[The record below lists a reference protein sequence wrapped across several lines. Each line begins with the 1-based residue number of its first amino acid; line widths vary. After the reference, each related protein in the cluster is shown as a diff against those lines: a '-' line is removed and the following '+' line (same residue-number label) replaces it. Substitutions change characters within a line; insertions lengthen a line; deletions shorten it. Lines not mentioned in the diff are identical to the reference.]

1 MVIMENHLAQS
12 EDQLVDT
19 KFNRKANMI
28 TTVDV
33 ETSWQKT
40 ETGGYDPSPFH
51 PDNVLVS
58 VGLHSNYGDE
68 YYFTGHSERV
78 SKGGKARIQEVLSET
93 TLLVGHNIKFDLMW
107 LLESGLEYTG
117 RVYDTML
124 GEYILNRGIRK
135 SLTLEMSCRRRKIGS
150 KDDRIKEFMDRGVS
164 FENIPADIVEE
175 YGKIDVEI
183 TRKLFDSQM
192 ADFRLPK
199 NKGLLMTVKM
209 MNEFLVVLSDMERNG
224 ININLDELNQ
234 VEKEYRAEFAYLKQK
249 IDKIV
254 YKQMG
259 DTKINLSSPEQLSW
273 LIYSAK
279 PKDKK
284 EWAKIFNVGIDKN
297 TGKNKKRPQYSRI
310 QFRNLVKD
318 NTETIHKT
326 VASQCMTC
334 HGKGVI
340 KKIKKDGSP
349 FKNYTKCS
357 DCDGDGYIYSSIA
370 KVAGFRQRPRNVYDI
385 AESGFRTDKLTLN
398 KIAAEAEGEFK
409 EFIDAIVRHNA
420 VDTYL
425 NTFVEGLKNFTNEK
439 GFLHP
444 KFMQAITATGRLS
457 SRDPNFQNQPR
468 GKTFPIR
475 KVVTSRFQDGKMME
489 IDFAQ
494 LEFRTAVYLAQDK
507 QGMEDIK
514 NKIDVHQYTADIIGV
529 SRQDAKAHTF
539 KPLYGGVT
547 GTEDEKRYYSKF
559 LEKYKD
565 IKTWHEKLQS
575 EAIRFKQ
582 ISLPTGRQYAFPYAE
597 RTPWGGS
604 TYGTQIKNY
613 PVQGFATADIVPLAC
628 INIYKLMQEKK
639 VKSLLINT
647 VHDSIVADVYPGE
660 EDVMSE
666 IFNRGTADVIPA
678 LKQYYKIDFNVPLDT
693 ELKIGYDWLN
703 MKEVN

>member
-1 MVIMENHLAQS
+1 
-12 EDQLVDT
+12 
-19 KFNRKANMI
+19 MI

-33 ETSWQKT
+33 ETSWQKN
-40 ETGGYDPSPFH
+40 ENGGYDPSPFH
-51 PDNVLVS
+51 PDNILVS
-58 VGLHSNYGDE
+58 VGLHANVPDHGGRIIERNE
-68 YYFTGHSERV
+68 YYFTNHSERID
-78 SKGGKARIQEVLSET
+78 KGCFHDIQKYLDMTS
-93 TLLVGHNIKFDLMW
+93 LLVGHNIKFDLMW
-107 LLESGLEYTG
+107 LLEAGFKYTG

-124 GEYILNRGIRK
+124 GEYILNRGVRK
-135 SLTLEMSCRRRKIGS
+135 SLTLEMCCRRRRIGS
-150 KDDRIKEFMDRGVS
+150 KDSSIKEYMDRGIS
-164 FENIPADIVEE
+164 FENIPADVVEE
-175 YGKIDVEI
+175 YGKIDVQI
-183 TRKLFDSQM
+183 TRSLFDSQM
-192 ADFRLPK
+192 DDLRLEK
-199 NKGLLMTVKM
+199 NKNLLMTVKM
-209 MNEFLVVLSDMERNG
+209 MNEFLIVLATMERNG
-224 ININLDELNQ
+224 INIDTTELEK
-234 VEKEYRAEFAYLKQK
+234 VEKEFRAEFEYLKQK

-254 YKQMG
+254 YRQMG

-273 LIYSAK
+273 LIYSMK

-284 EWAKIFNVGIDKN
+284 QWAKIFNVGIDKS
-297 TGKNKKRPQYSRI
+297 TGKNKRRPNYSRQ
-310 QFRNLVKD
+310 QFRNLVSD
-318 NTETIHKT
+318 NSEIIRRT
-326 VASQCMTC
+326 VAEQCITC
-334 HGKGVI
+334 KGKGVI

-349 FKNYTKCS
+349 YKNYTKCS
-357 DCDGDGYIYSSIA
+357 DCDGDGYVYTPMA
-370 KVAGFRQRPRNVYDI
+370 KVAGFRQRPRSVYDI
-385 AESGFRTDKLTLN
+385 AEAGFRTDRLTLT
-398 KIAAEAEGEFK
+398 KIASEAEGEFK

-475 KVVTSRFQDGKMME
+475 KVVTSRFEGGKILE

-565 IKTWHEKLQS
+565 IKKWHEDLQS
-575 EAIRFKQ
+575 EAIKYKRVK
-582 ISLPTGRQYAFPYAE
+582 LPTGREYAFPYAE

-628 INIYKLMQEKK
+628 INIYKLMKEQK
-639 VKSLLINT
+639 VKSLLVNT

-660 EDVMSE
+660 EDVMSN
-666 IFNRGTADVIPA
+666 IFKQGTSNVIPS
-678 LKQYYKIDFNVPLDT
+678 LKEYYKINFNVPLDT
-693 ELKIGYDWLN
+693 ETKIGNNWLQ
-703 MKEVN
+703 MEDIK

>member
-1 MVIMENHLAQS
+1 
-12 EDQLVDT
+12 
-19 KFNRKANMI
+19 MI

-33 ETSWQKT
+33 ETSWQKN
-40 ETGGYDPSPFH
+40 ENGGYDPSPFH
-51 PDNVLVS
+51 QDNILVS
-58 VGLHSNYGDE
+58 VGLNSYFGDE
-68 YYFTGHSERV
+68 YYFTNHSERIDEGCFH
-78 SKGGKARIQEVLSET
+78 KIQETLDKT

-107 LLESGLEYTG
+107 LLEAGFKYSG

-124 GEYILNRGIRK
+124 GEYILNKGIRK

-150 KDDRIKEFMDRGVS
+150 KDSAIKEWMDRGVS
-164 FENIPADIVEE
+164 FENIPADVVEE
-175 YGKIDVEI
+175 YGKIDVQI
-183 TRKLFDSQM
+183 TRRLFDSQM
-192 ADFRLPK
+192 ADFKLEK
-199 NKGLLMTVKM
+199 NKHLLMTAKM

-224 ININLDELNQ
+224 ININIEDLNS
-234 VEKEYRAEFAYLKQK
+234 VEREFRAEFAYLKQK

-273 LIYSAK
+273 LIYSIK

-284 EWAKIFNVGIDKN
+284 EWCKIFNIGIDKN
-297 TGKNKKRPQYSRI
+297 TGKNKKRPQYSRL
-310 QFRNLVKD
+310 QFRNLVTD
-318 NTETIHKT
+318 NTIPIFKT
-326 VASQCMTC
+326 VAQQCLHC
-334 HGKGVI
+334 KGKGVI

-349 FKNYTKCS
+349 FKNYSKCPE
-357 DCDGDGYIYSSIA
+357 CDGEGYIYTEMA
-370 KVAGFRQRPRNVYDI
+370 KYAGFRQRPKSVYDVS
-385 AESGFRTDKLTLN
+385 ESGFRTDKITLS

-409 EFIDAIVRHNA
+409 EFIDAVVRHNA

-444 KFMQAITATGRLS
+444 KFMQAVTATGRLS

-475 KVVTSRFQDGKMME
+475 KVVTSRFDGGKILE

-547 GTEDEKRYYSKF
+547 GTEDEKRYYTKF

-565 IKTWHEKLQS
+565 IKTWHDKLQS
-575 EAIRFKQ
+575 EAIRYKR
-582 ISLPTGRQYAFPYAE
+582 IKLPTGREYSFPYAE

-628 INIYKLMQEKK
+628 INIYKLMKDK
-639 VKSLLINT
+639 GVKSLLVNT

-660 EDVMSE
+660 EDVMSD
-666 IFNRGTADVIPA
+666 IFNQGTADVIPA

-693 ELKIGYDWLN
+693 ELKIGNNWLD
-703 MKEVN
+703 MKEVNHND

>member
-1 MVIMENHLAQS
+1 
-12 EDQLVDT
+12 
-19 KFNRKANMI
+19 MI

-33 ETSWQKT
+33 ETSWQRN
-40 ETGGYDPSPFH
+40 ENGGYDPSPFH
-51 PDNVLVS
+51 PDNILVS
-58 VGLHSNYGDE
+58 VGLDSKYNDE
-68 YYFTGHSERV
+68 YYFTNHSERIDRGCAV
-78 SKGGKARIQEVLSET
+78 KIQDTLNKT

-107 LLESGLEYTG
+107 LLESGFKYNG

-124 GEYILNRGIRK
+124 GEYILNRGVRK
-135 SLTLEMSCRRRKIGS
+135 SLTLEMCCRRRKIGS
-150 KDDRIKEFMDRGVS
+150 KDSSVKEWMDRGVS
-164 FENIPADIVEE
+164 FENIPKDIVEE
-175 YGKIDVEI
+175 YGKIDVQI
-183 TRKLFDSQM
+183 TRRLFDSQM
-192 ADFRLPK
+192 ADLKLEK

-224 ININLDELNQ
+224 INVDLKELDR
-234 VEKEYRAEFAYLKQK
+234 VEKEFRAEFAYLKQK

-254 YKQMG
+254 YRQMG
-259 DTKINLSSPEQLSW
+259 DTKINLSSPEQLAW
-273 LIYSAK
+273 LIYSMK

-284 EWAKIFNVGIDKN
+284 QWAKIFNVGIDKN
-297 TGKNKKRPQYSRI
+297 TGKSKRRPNYSRQ
-310 QFRNLVKD
+310 QFRNLVAD
-318 NTETIHKT
+318 NTEVIHRT
-326 VASQCMTC
+326 VAEQCVTC
-334 HGKGVI
+334 KGKGVI
-340 KKIKKDGSP
+340 KRIKKDGSP
-349 FKNYTKCS
+349 FKNYTKCP
-357 DCDGDGYIYSSIA
+357 DCDGDGYIYTPMA
-370 KVAGFRQRPRNVYDI
+370 KIAGFRQRPRSVYDI
-385 AESGFRTDKLTLN
+385 AESGFRTDRITLS
-398 KIAAEAEGEFK
+398 KIASEAEGEFK

-468 GKTFPIR
+468 GRTFPIR
-475 KVVTSRFQDGKMME
+475 KVVTSRFDGGKIIE

-547 GTEDEKRYYSKF
+547 GTEDEKRYYTKF

-575 EAIRFKQ
+575 EAIRYKR
-582 ISLPTGRQYAFPYAE
+582 IKLPTGREYAFPYAE

-628 INIYKLMQEKK
+628 INIYKLMQEQK
-639 VKSLLINT
+639 VKSLLVNT

-660 EDVMSE
+660 EDVMSK
-666 IFNRGTADVIPA
+666 IFKQGTADVIPS
-678 LKQYYKIDFNVPLDT
+678 LKKYYKINFNVPLDT
-693 ELKIGYDWLN
+693 ETKIGTNWLQ
-703 MKEVN
+703 MEDIK

>member
-1 MVIMENHLAQS
+1 
-12 EDQLVDT
+12 
-19 KFNRKANMI
+19 MI

-33 ETSWQKT
+33 ETSYQKT
-40 ETGGYDPSPFH
+40 ENGGYDPSPFH
-51 PDNVLVS
+51 EDNILVS
-58 VGLHSNYGDE
+58 VGLNSYFGDE
-68 YYFTGHSERV
+68 YYFTNHSERIDEGCYH
-78 SKGGKARIQEVLSET
+78 KIQETLDKT

-107 LLESGLEYTG
+107 LLESGFKYSG

-150 KDDRIKEFMDRGVS
+150 KDSAIKEWMDRGVS
-164 FENIPADIVEE
+164 FENIPAEVVEE
-175 YGKIDVEI
+175 YGKIDVQI
-183 TRKLFDSQM
+183 TRRLFDSQM
-192 ADFRLPK
+192 ADFKLPK
-199 NKGLLMTVKM
+199 NKGLLMTAKM

-224 ININLDELNQ
+224 ININLEDLNN
-234 VEKEYRAEFAYLKQK
+234 VEKEFRAEFAYLKQK

-273 LIYSAK
+273 LIYSMK

-284 EWAKIFNVGIDKN
+284 NWAKIFNVGIDKN
-297 TGKNKKRPQYSRI
+297 TGKNKRRPNYSRQ
-310 QFRNLVKD
+310 QFRNLVAD
-318 NTETIHKT
+318 NTEVIHRT
-326 VASQCMTC
+326 VAEQCIGC

-349 FKNYTKCS
+349 FKNYSKCA
-357 DCDGDGYIYSSIA
+357 DCDGEGYIYTPMA
-370 KVAGFRQRPRNVYDI
+370 KVAGFRQRPRSVYDI
-385 AESGFRTDKLTLN
+385 AESGFRTDKITLN

-409 EFIDAIVRHNA
+409 EFIDAVVRHNA

-425 NTFVEGLKNFTNEK
+425 NTFVEGLKSFTNEK

-444 KFMQAITATGRLS
+444 KFMQAVTATGRLS

-475 KVVTSRFQDGKMME
+475 QVVKSRFTNGKILE
-489 IDFAQ
+489 IDFSQ
-494 LEFRTAVYLAQDK
+494 LEFRTAVFMAQDE

-514 NKIDVHQYTADIIGV
+514 NNIDVHQYTADIIGV

-547 GTEDEKRYYSKF
+547 GTEDEKKYYRKF
-559 LEKYKD
+559 LEKYKG
-565 IKTWHEKLQS
+565 IKAWHDKLQTH
-575 EAIRFKQ
+575 AIKFKCIQ
-582 ISLPTGRQYAFPYAE
+582 IPTGRQYAFPYAQ
-597 RTPWGGS
+597 RMPWGGS
-604 TYGTQIKNY
+604 SYGTQIKNY

-628 INIYKLMQEKK
+628 INIYNLMKEQK
-639 VKSLLINT
+639 VKSLLVNT

-660 EDVMSE
+660 ESVMGK
-666 IFNRGTADVIPA
+666 IFKQGTSSVIDS
-678 LKQYYKIDFNVPLDT
+678 LKKYYDIDFNVPLDT
-693 ELKIGYDWLN
+693 ETKIGYNWLD
-703 MKEVN
+703 MKEVITI

>member
-1 MVIMENHLAQS
+1 
-12 EDQLVDT
+12 
-19 KFNRKANMI
+19 MI

-33 ETSWQKT
+33 ETSWQKN
-40 ETGGYDPSPFH
+40 ENGGYDPSPFH
-51 PDNVLVS
+51 PDNILVS
-58 VGLHSNYGDE
+58 VGLDSKCGEE
-68 YYFTGHSERV
+68 YYFTNHSERIDRGCAV
-78 SKGGKARIQEVLSET
+78 KIQDTLNKT

-107 LLESGLEYTG
+107 LLESGFKYNG

-124 GEYILNRGIRK
+124 GEYILNRGVRK
-135 SLTLEMSCRRRKIGS
+135 SLTLEMCCRRRKIGS
-150 KDDRIKEFMDRGVS
+150 KDSSVKEYMDRGVS
-164 FENIPADIVEE
+164 FENIPKDIVEE
-175 YGKIDVEI
+175 YGRIDVKI
-183 TRKLFDSQM
+183 TRSLFDSQM
-192 ADFRLPK
+192 ADLRSEK

-224 ININLDELNQ
+224 INVDLNELDR
-234 VEKEYRAEFAYLKQK
+234 VEKEFRAEFAYLKQK

-254 YKQMG
+254 YRQMG
-259 DTKINLSSPEQLSW
+259 DTKINLSSPEQLAW
-273 LIYSAK
+273 LIYSMK

-284 EWAKIFNVGIDKN
+284 QWAKIFNVGIDKS
-297 TGKNKKRPQYSRI
+297 TGKSKRRPNYSRQ
-310 QFRNLVKD
+310 QFRNLVAD
-318 NTETIHKT
+318 NTEVIYRT
-326 VASQCMTC
+326 VAEQCIAC

-340 KKIKKDGSP
+340 KRIKKDGSP

-357 DCDGDGYIYSSIA
+357 DCDGEGYIYTPMA
-370 KVAGFRQRPRNVYDI
+370 KVAGFRQRPRSVYDI
-385 AESGFRTDKLTLN
+385 AESGFRTDRITLS
-398 KIAAEAEGEFK
+398 KIASEAEGEFK

-468 GKTFPIR
+468 GRTFPIR
-475 KVVTSRFQDGKMME
+475 KVVTSRFEGGKILE

-514 NKIDVHQYTADIIGV
+514 NNIDVHQYTADIIGV

-547 GTEDEKRYYSKF
+547 GTEDEKRYYTKF

-575 EAIRFKQ
+575 EAIRYKR
-582 ISLPTGRQYAFPYAE
+582 IKLPTGREYAFPFAE

-613 PVQGFATADIVPLAC
+613 PVQGFATADIVPMAC
-628 INIYKLMQEKK
+628 INIYKVMKEKG
-639 VKSLLINT
+639 VKSLLVNT

-666 IFNRGTADVIPA
+666 IFNKGTSDVIPS
-678 LKQYYKIDFNVPLDT
+678 LKTYYNINFNVPLDT
-693 ELKIGYDWLN
+693 ESKIGINWLQ
-703 MKEVN
+703 MEDIK

>member
-1 MVIMENHLAQS
+1 
-12 EDQLVDT
+12 
-19 KFNRKANMI
+19 MI

-33 ETSWQKT
+33 ETSWQKN
-40 ETGGYDPSPFH
+40 ENGGYDPSPFH
-51 PDNVLVS
+51 QDNILVS
-58 VGLHSNYGDE
+58 VGLNSYWGDE
-68 YYFTGHSERV
+68 YYFTNHSERIDEGCFH
-78 SKGGKARIQEVLSET
+78 KIQETLDKT

-107 LLESGLEYTG
+107 LLEAGFKYSG

-124 GEYILNRGIRK
+124 GEYILNKGIRK

-150 KDDRIKEFMDRGVS
+150 KDSAIKEWMDRGVS
-164 FENIPADIVEE
+164 FENIPADVVEE
-175 YGKIDVEI
+175 YGKIDVQI
-183 TRKLFDSQM
+183 TRRLFDSQM
-192 ADFRLPK
+192 ADFKLEK
-199 NKGLLMTVKM
+199 NKHLLMTAKM

-224 ININLDELNQ
+224 ININIEDLNS
-234 VEKEYRAEFAYLKQK
+234 VEREFRAEFAYLKQK

-273 LIYSAK
+273 LIYSIK

-284 EWAKIFNVGIDKN
+284 EWCKIFNIGIDKN
-297 TGKNKKRPQYSRI
+297 TGKNKKRPQYSRL
-310 QFRNLVKD
+310 QFRNLVTD
-318 NTETIHKT
+318 NTIPIFKT
-326 VASQCMTC
+326 VAQQCLHC
-334 HGKGVI
+334 KGKGVI

-349 FKNYTKCS
+349 FKNYTKCP

-370 KVAGFRQRPRNVYDI
+370 KIAGFRQRPRNVYDI

-475 KVVTSRFQDGKMME
+475 KVVTSRFKDGKIME

-547 GTEDEKRYYSKF
+547 GTEDEKRYYTKF

-565 IKTWHEKLQS
+565 IKTWHDRLQS
-575 EAIRFKQ
+575 EAIRYKR
-582 ISLPTGRQYAFPYAE
+582 IKLPTGREYSFPYAE

-628 INIYKLMQEKK
+628 INIYKLMKDK
-639 VKSLLINT
+639 GVKSLLVNT

-660 EDVMSE
+660 EDVMSD
-666 IFNRGTADVIPA
+666 IFNQGTADVIPA

-693 ELKIGYDWLN
+693 ELKIGNNWLD
-703 MKEVN
+703 MKEVNHND

>member
-1 MVIMENHLAQS
+1 
-12 EDQLVDT
+12 
-19 KFNRKANMI
+19 MI

-33 ETSWQKT
+33 ETSWQVT
-40 ETGGYDPSPFH
+40 STGGYDPSPFH
-51 PDNVLVS
+51 PDNILVS
-58 VGLHSNYGDE
+58 VGINDE
-68 YYFTGHSERV
+68 YYFTNHSERV
-78 SKGGKARIQEVLSET
+78 DEGCYHKIQSILDKT
-93 TLLVGHNIKFDLMW
+93 TLLIGHNIKFDLMW
-107 LLESGLEYTG
+107 LLESGFKYTG

-150 KDDRIKEFMDRGVS
+150 KDSAIKEFTDRG
-164 FENIPADIVEE
+164 IPFQDIPVDVVEE
-175 YGKIDVEI
+175 YGRIDVQI
-183 TRKLFDSQM
+183 TKRLFDSQM
-192 ADFRLPK
+192 QDFKLPK
-199 NKGLLMTVKM
+199 NKSLLMTAKM

-224 ININLDELNQ
+224 ININLEDLNN
-234 VEKEYRAEFAYLKQK
+234 VEKEFRAEFAYLKQK

-273 LIYSAK
+273 LIYSIK

-284 EWAKIFNVGIDKN
+284 DWCKIFNIGIDKN
-297 TGKNKKRPQYSRI
+297 TGKNKKRPQYSRL
-310 QFRNLVKD
+310 QFRNLVTD
-318 NTETIHKT
+318 NTTPIFRT
-326 VASQCMTC
+326 VASQCMGC
-334 HGKGVI
+334 KGKGVI
-340 KKIKKDGSP
+340 KRIKKDGSP
-349 FKNYTKCS
+349 FKNYSKCV
-357 DCDGDGYIYSSIA
+357 DCDGEGYIYTEMA
-370 KVAGFRQRPRNVYDI
+370 KYAGFRQRPKSVYDV
-385 AESGFRTDKLTLN
+385 AESGFRTDKITLS

-409 EFIDAIVRHNA
+409 EFIDAVVRHNA

-444 KFMQAITATGRLS
+444 KFMQAVTATGRLS

-475 KVVTSRFQDGKMME
+475 KVVTSRFDGGKILE

-547 GTEDEKRYYSKF
+547 GTEDEKRYYTKF

-565 IKTWHEKLQS
+565 IKTWHDKLQS
-575 EAIRFKQ
+575 EAIRYKR
-582 ISLPTGRQYAFPYAE
+582 IKLPTGREYSFPYAE

-628 INIYKLMQEKK
+628 INIYKLMKDK
-639 VKSLLINT
+639 GVKSLLVNT

-660 EDVMSE
+660 EDVMSD
-666 IFNRGTADVIPA
+666 IFNQGTADVIPA

-693 ELKIGYDWLN
+693 ELKIGNNWLD
-703 MKEVN
+703 MKEVNHND

>member
-1 MVIMENHLAQS
+1 
-12 EDQLVDT
+12 
-19 KFNRKANMI
+19 MI

-33 ETSWQKT
+33 ETSYQKT
-40 ETGGYDPSPFH
+40 ENGGYDPSPFH
-51 PDNVLVS
+51 EDNILVS
-58 VGLHSNYGDE
+58 VGLNSYFGDE
-68 YYFTGHSERV
+68 YYFTNHSERIDEGCYH
-78 SKGGKARIQEVLSET
+78 KIQETLDKT

-107 LLESGLEYTG
+107 LLESGFKYSG

-150 KDDRIKEFMDRGVS
+150 KDSAIKEWMDRGVS
-164 FENIPADIVEE
+164 FENIPADVVEE
-175 YGKIDVEI
+175 YGKIDVQI
-183 TRKLFDSQM
+183 TRRLFDSQM
-192 ADFRLPK
+192 ADFKLEK
-199 NKGLLMTVKM
+199 NKHLLMTAKM

-224 ININLDELNQ
+224 ININIEDLNS
-234 VEKEYRAEFAYLKQK
+234 VEREFRAEFAYLKQK

-273 LIYSAK
+273 LIYSIK

-284 EWAKIFNVGIDKN
+284 EWCKIFNIGIDKN
-297 TGKNKKRPQYSRI
+297 TGKNKKRPQYSRL
-310 QFRNLVKD
+310 QFRNLVTD
-318 NTETIHKT
+318 NTIPIFKT
-326 VASQCMTC
+326 VAQQCLHC
-334 HGKGVI
+334 KGKGVI

-349 FKNYTKCS
+349 FKNYSKCPE
-357 DCDGDGYIYSSIA
+357 CDGEGYIYTEMA
-370 KVAGFRQRPRNVYDI
+370 KYAGFRQRPKSVYDVS
-385 AESGFRTDKLTLN
+385 ESGFRTDKITLS

-409 EFIDAIVRHNA
+409 EFIDAVVRHNA

-444 KFMQAITATGRLS
+444 KFMQAVTATGRLS

-475 KVVTSRFQDGKMME
+475 KVVTSRFDGGKILE

-547 GTEDEKRYYSKF
+547 GTEDEKRYYTKF

-565 IKTWHEKLQS
+565 IKTWHDRLQS
-575 EAIRFKQ
+575 EAIRYKR
-582 ISLPTGRQYAFPYAE
+582 IKLPTGREYSFPYAE

-628 INIYKLMQEKK
+628 INIYKLMKDK
-639 VKSLLINT
+639 GVKSLLVNT

-660 EDVMSE
+660 EDVMSD
-666 IFNRGTADVIPA
+666 IFNQGTADVIPA

-693 ELKIGYDWLN
+693 ELKIGNNWLD
-703 MKEVN
+703 MKEVNHND

>member
-1 MVIMENHLAQS
+1 
-12 EDQLVDT
+12 
-19 KFNRKANMI
+19 MI
-28 TTVDV
+28 TTIDV

-349 FKNYTKCS
+349 FKNYSKCS

-703 MKEVN
+703 MEEVK

>member
-1 MVIMENHLAQS
+1 
-12 EDQLVDT
+12 
-19 KFNRKANMI
+19 MI

-58 VGLHSNYGDE
+58 VGLNSKYGDE

-78 SKGGKARIQEVLSET
+78 SRGGKARIQEVLDET
-93 TLLVGHNIKFDLMW
+93 TLLIGHNIKFDLMW
-107 LLESGLEYTG
+107 LLEAGFKYNG

-124 GEYILNRGIRK
+124 GEYILNRGVRK
-135 SLTLEMSCRRRKIGS
+135 SLTLEMCCRRRKIGS
-150 KDDRIKEFMDRGVS
+150 KDNRIKEFTDRGIS

-175 YGKIDVEI
+175 YGRIDVEI
-183 TRKLFDSQM
+183 TKRLFNSQM
-192 ADFRLPK
+192 QDFRLPK
-199 NKGLLMTVKM
+199 NKDLLMTAKM
-209 MNEFLVVLSDMERNG
+209 MNEFLVVLSDMEING
-224 ININLDELNQ
+224 ININLDELNK

-273 LIYSAK
+273 LIYSIK

-310 QFRNLVKD
+310 QFRNLVAD
-318 NTETIHKT
+318 NTETIYRT
-326 VASQCMTC
+326 VASQCLTC
-334 HGKGVI
+334 SGKGVVR
-340 KKIKKDGSP
+340 KIKKDGSP
-349 FKNYTKCS
+349 YKNYSKCS
-357 DCDGDGYIYSSIA
+357 DCDGDGYIYSAIA
-370 KVAGFRQRPRNVYDI
+370 KIAGFRQRPRNVYDI
-385 AESGFRTDKLTLN
+385 AESGFRTDRITLN
-398 KIAAEAEGEFK
+398 KIASEAEGEFK

-475 KVVTSRFQDGKMME
+475 KVVTSRFDKGSILE

-494 LEFRTAVYLAQDK
+494 LEFRTAVFLAQDK

-547 GTEDEKRYYSKF
+547 GTEDEKRYYTKF

-565 IKTWHEKLQS
+565 IKKWHEELQS
-575 EAIRFKQ
+575 EAIRFKRVK
-582 ISLPTGRQYAFPYAE
+582 LPTGREYAFPYAE

-628 INIYKLMQEKK
+628 INISKLMKKQK
-639 VKSLLINT
+639 VKSLLVNT

-660 EDVMSE
+660 ENVMSK
-666 IFNRGTADVIPA
+666 IFKQGTADVIPA
-678 LKQYYKIDFNVPLDT
+678 LKEYYKINFNVPLDT

-703 MKEVN
+703 MKEVNND

>member
-1 MVIMENHLAQS
+1 
-12 EDQLVDT
+12 
-19 KFNRKANMI
+19 MI

-40 ETGGYDPSPFH
+40 ENGGYDPSPFH
-51 PDNVLVS
+51 PDNILVS
-58 VGLHSNYGDE
+58 VGINDD
-68 YYFTGHSERV
+68 YYFTNHSERIDV
-78 SKGGKARIQEVLSET
+78 GCASKIQSVLNKT

-107 LLESGLEYTG
+107 LLEAGFKYNG

-135 SLTLEMSCRRRKIGS
+135 SLTLEMCCRRRKIGS
-150 KDDRIKEFMDRGVS
+150 KDSAIKEWTDRGVS
-164 FENIPADIVEE
+164 FQNIPKDVVEE
-175 YGKIDVEI
+175 YGRIDVQI
-183 TRKLFDSQM
+183 TRRLFDSQM

-199 NKGLLMTVKM
+199 NKDLLMTAKM
-209 MNEFLVVLSDMERNG
+209 MNEFLVVLSDMEING
-224 ININLDELNQ
+224 ININLDELNK

-273 LIYSAK
+273 LIYSIK

-297 TGKNKKRPQYSRI
+297 TGKNKRRPNYSRQ
-310 QFRNLVKD
+310 QFRNLVSD
-318 NTETIHKT
+318 NTETIHRT
-326 VASQCMTC
+326 VAEQCIAC
-334 HGKGVI
+334 KGKGVI

-349 FKNYTKCS
+349 YKNYTKCA
-357 DCDGDGYIYSSIA
+357 DCDGDGYIYVSMG
-370 KVAGFRQRPRNVYDI
+370 KVAGFRQRPRSVYDV
-385 AESGFRTDKLTLN
+385 AESGFRTDRITLN
-398 KIAAEAEGEFK
+398 KIASEAEGEFK

-475 KVVTSRFQDGKMME
+475 KVVTSRFDKGSILE

-494 LEFRTAVYLAQDK
+494 LEFRTAVFLAQDK

-547 GTEDEKRYYSKF
+547 GTEDEKRYYTKF

-565 IKTWHEKLQS
+565 IKKWHEELQT
-575 EAIRFKQ
+575 EAIRFKRVK
-582 ISLPTGRQYAFPYAE
+582 LPTGREYAFPYAE

-628 INIYKLMQEKK
+628 INISKLMKKQK
-639 VKSLLINT
+639 VKSLLVNT

-660 EDVMSE
+660 ENVMSN
-666 IFNRGTADVIPA
+666 IFKQGTADVIPA
-678 LKQYYKIDFNVPLDT
+678 LKQYYKINFNVPLDT

-703 MKEVN
+703 MKEV

>member
-1 MVIMENHLAQS
+1 
-12 EDQLVDT
+12 
-19 KFNRKANMI
+19 MI

-40 ETGGYDPSPFH
+40 DTGGYDPSPFH
-51 PDNVLVS
+51 PDNILVS
-58 VGLHSNYGDE
+58 VGINDE
-68 YYFTGHSERV
+68 YYFTNHSERV
-78 SKGGKARIQEVLSET
+78 DEGCYHKIQSILDKT
-93 TLLVGHNIKFDLMW
+93 TLLIGHNIKFDLMW
-107 LLESGLEYTG
+107 LLESGFKYTG

-150 KDDRIKEFMDRGVS
+150 KDSAIKEWTDRG
-164 FENIPADIVEE
+164 IPFQDIPVDVVEE
-175 YGKIDVEI
+175 YGRIDVAI

-192 ADFRLPK
+192 DDLKMAK
-199 NKGLLMTVKM
+199 NKGLLMTLKM

-224 ININLDELNQ
+224 ININLEELHS

-273 LIYSAK
+273 LIYSKK

-284 EWAKIFNVGIDKN
+284 EWAKIFNVGIDKS
-297 TGKNKKRPQYSRI
+297 TGKNKRRPQYSRQ
-310 QFRNLVKD
+310 QFRNLVSD
-318 NTETIHKT
+318 NTEVIHRT
-326 VASQCMTC
+326 VAQQCHTC
-334 HGKGVI
+334 KGKGVI
-340 KKIKKDGSP
+340 KKVKKDGSP
-349 FKNYTKCS
+349 YKNYTKCP
-357 DCDGDGYIYSSIA
+357 DCDGEGYLYTPMA
-370 KVAGFRQRPRNVYDI
+370 KVAGFRQVPRSVYDI
-385 AESGFRTDKLTLN
+385 AESGFRTDRITLN

-409 EFIDAIVRHNA
+409 DFIDAIVRHNA

-475 KVVTSRFQDGKMME
+475 KVVTSRFKDGMILE
-489 IDFAQ
+489 VDFAQ
-494 LEFRTAVYLAQDK
+494 LEFRTAVFLAQDK

-547 GTEDEKRYYSKF
+547 GTEDEKRYYTKF

-565 IKTWHEKLQS
+565 IKVWHEQLQS
-575 EAIRFKQ
+575 EAIRFKR
-582 ISLPTGRQYAFPYAE
+582 IKLPTGREYSFPYAE

-628 INIYKLMQEKK
+628 INIYKLMKEKN
-639 VKSLLINT
+639 VKSLLVNT
-647 VHDSIVADVYPGE
+647 VHDSIVADVHPDEKYIMGK
-660 EDVMSE
+660 
-666 IFNRGTADVIPA
+666 IFEQGTAEVIPA
-678 LKQYYKIDFNVPLDT
+678 LKEYYKIDFNVPLDT
-693 ELKIGYDWLN
+693 EIKIGYNWLD
-703 MKEVN
+703 MEEIKIA

>member
-1 MVIMENHLAQS
+1 
-12 EDQLVDT
+12 
-19 KFNRKANMI
+19 MI

-51 PDNVLVS
+51 EDNILVS
-58 VGLHSNYGDE
+58 VGINDE
-68 YYFTGHSERV
+68 YYFTNHSERV
-78 SKGGKARIQEVLSET
+78 DEGCYHKIQSILDKT
-93 TLLVGHNIKFDLMW
+93 TLLIGHNIKFDLMW
-107 LLESGLEYTG
+107 LLESGFKYTG

-150 KDDRIKEFMDRGVS
+150 KDSTIKEFTDRGIP
-164 FENIPADIVEE
+164 FQDIPADVVEE
-175 YGKIDVEI
+175 YGRIDVQI
-183 TRKLFDSQM
+183 TKRLFDSQM
-192 ADFRLPK
+192 ADFKLPK
-199 NKGLLMTVKM
+199 NKKLLMTAKM
-209 MNEFLVVLSDMERNG
+209 MNEFLVVLSNMERNG
-224 ININLDELNQ
+224 ININLKDLNS

-273 LIYSAK
+273 LIYSVK

-284 EWAKIFNVGIDKN
+284 HWAKIFNVGIDKS
-297 TGKNKKRPQYSRI
+297 TGKNKRRPQYSRQ
-310 QFRNLVKD
+310 QFRNLVSD
-318 NTETIHKT
+318 NTETIHRT
-326 VASQCMTC
+326 VAQQCHTC
-334 HGKGVI
+334 KGKGVI
-340 KKIKKDGSP
+340 KKVKKDGSP
-349 FKNYTKCS
+349 YKNYTKCP
-357 DCDGDGYIYSSIA
+357 DCDGEGYLYTPMA
-370 KVAGFRQRPRNVYDI
+370 KVAGFRQRPRSVYDVS
-385 AESGFRTDKLTLN
+385 ESGFRTDKLTLN
-398 KIAAEAEGEFK
+398 KIASEAEGEFK
-409 EFIDAIVRHNA
+409 DFIDSIVRHNA

-444 KFMQAITATGRLS
+444 KFMQAVTATGRLS

-475 KVVTSRFQDGKMME
+475 KVVTSRFEKGSILE
-489 IDFAQ
+489 VDFSQ
-494 LEFRTAVYLAQDK
+494 LEFRTAVFLAQDK

-547 GTEDEKRYYSKF
+547 GTEDEKRYYTKF

-565 IKTWHEKLQS
+565 IKVWHEKLQS

-582 ISLPTGRQYAFPYAE
+582 VSLPTGRQYAFPYAE

-628 INIYKLMQEKK
+628 INIYKLMQEKR
-639 VKSLLINT
+639 VKSLLVNT
-647 VHDSIVADVYPGE
+647 VHDSIVADIYPGE
-660 EDVMSE
+660 EDVMSK
-666 IFNRGTADVIPA
+666 IFKQGTADVIPA
-678 LKQYYKIDFNVPLDT
+678 LKQYYNIDFNVPLDT

-703 MKEVN
+703 MKEVK

>member
-1 MVIMENHLAQS
+1 
-12 EDQLVDT
+12 
-19 KFNRKANMI
+19 MI

-33 ETSWQKT
+33 ETSWQKN
-40 ETGGYDPSPFH
+40 ENGGYDPSPFH
-51 PDNVLVS
+51 PDNILVS
-58 VGLHSNYGDE
+58 VGLNSYFGDE
-68 YYFTGHSERV
+68 YYFTNHSERIDRGCAV
-78 SKGGKARIQEVLSET
+78 KIQETLNKT

-107 LLESGLEYTG
+107 LLEAGFKYNG

-124 GEYILNRGIRK
+124 GEYILNRGVRK
-135 SLTLEMSCRRRKIGS
+135 SLTLEMCCRRRKIGS
-150 KDDRIKEFMDRGVS
+150 KDSSIKEYMDRGIS
-164 FENIPADIVEE
+164 FENIPADVVEE
-175 YGKIDVEI
+175 YGKIDVQI
-183 TRKLFDSQM
+183 TRSLFDSQM
-192 ADFRLPK
+192 ADLKSEK

-224 ININLDELNQ
+224 INVDLNELDK
-234 VEKEYRAEFAYLKQK
+234 VEKEFRAEFAYLKQK

-254 YKQMG
+254 YRQMG
-259 DTKINLSSPEQLSW
+259 DTKINLSSPEQLAW
-273 LIYSAK
+273 LIYSMK

-284 EWAKIFNVGIDKN
+284 QWAKIFNVGIDKN
-297 TGKNKKRPQYSRI
+297 TGKSKRRPNYSRQ
-310 QFRNLVKD
+310 QFRNLVAD
-318 NTETIHKT
+318 NTEVIYRT
-326 VASQCMTC
+326 VAEQCIGC

-340 KKIKKDGSP
+340 KRIKKDGSP

-357 DCDGDGYIYSSIA
+357 DCDGEGYTYTPMA
-370 KVAGFRQRPRNVYDI
+370 KVAGFRQRPRSVYDI
-385 AESGFRTDKLTLN
+385 AESGFRTDRITLS
-398 KIAAEAEGEFK
+398 KIASEAEGEFK

-475 KVVTSRFQDGKMME
+475 KVVTSRFEGGKILE

-547 GTEDEKRYYSKF
+547 GTEDEKRYYTKF

-565 IKTWHEKLQS
+565 IKVWHEKLQS
-575 EAIRFKQ
+575 EAIRYKRVK
-582 ISLPTGRQYAFPYAE
+582 LPTGREYAFPYAE

-613 PVQGFATADIVPLAC
+613 PVQGFATADIVPMAC
-628 INIYKLMQEKK
+628 INIYKIMQEKG
-639 VKSLLINT
+639 VKSLLVNT

-666 IFNRGTADVIPA
+666 IFKQGTSNVIPS
-678 LKQYYKIDFNVPLDT
+678 LKTYYNINFNVPLDT
-693 ELKIGYDWLN
+693 ESKIGINWLQ
-703 MKEVN
+703 MEDIK

>member
-1 MVIMENHLAQS
+1 
-12 EDQLVDT
+12 
-19 KFNRKANMI
+19 MI

-40 ETGGYDPSPFH
+40 ENGGYDPSPFH
-51 PDNVLVS
+51 PDNILVS
-58 VGLHSNYGDE
+58 VGINDE
-68 YYFTGHSERV
+68 YYFTNHSERIDDGCYH
-78 SKGGKARIQEVLSET
+78 KIQSILDKS
-93 TLLVGHNIKFDLMW
+93 TLLIGHNIKFDLMW
-107 LLESGLEYTG
+107 LLEAGFKYNG

-135 SLTLEMSCRRRKIGS
+135 SLTLEMCCRRRKIGS
-150 KDDRIKEFMDRGVS
+150 KDNRIKEFTDRGIS

-175 YGKIDVEI
+175 YGRIDVEI
-183 TRKLFDSQM
+183 TRRLFNSQM
-192 ADFRLPK
+192 QDFRLPK
-199 NKGLLMTVKM
+199 NKDLLMTAKM
-209 MNEFLVVLSDMERNG
+209 MNEFLVVLSDMEING
-224 ININLDELNQ
+224 ININLDELNK

-273 LIYSAK
+273 LIYSIK

-310 QFRNLVKD
+310 QFRNLVAD
-318 NTETIHKT
+318 NTETIYRT
-326 VASQCMTC
+326 VASQCLTC
-334 HGKGVI
+334 SGKGVVR
-340 KKIKKDGSP
+340 KIKKDGSP
-349 FKNYTKCS
+349 YKNYSKCS
-357 DCDGDGYIYSSIA
+357 DCDGDGYIYSAIA
-370 KVAGFRQRPRNVYDI
+370 KIAGFRQRPRNVYDI
-385 AESGFRTDKLTLN
+385 AESGFRTDRITLN
-398 KIAAEAEGEFK
+398 KIASEAEGEFK

-475 KVVTSRFQDGKMME
+475 KVVTSRFDKGSILE

-494 LEFRTAVYLAQDK
+494 LEFRTAVFLAQDK

-547 GTEDEKRYYSKF
+547 GTEDEKRYYTKF

-565 IKTWHEKLQS
+565 IKKWHEDLQS
-575 EAIRFKQ
+575 EAIRFKRVK
-582 ISLPTGRQYAFPYAE
+582 LPTGREYAFPYAE

-628 INIYKLMQEKK
+628 INISKLMKKQK
-639 VKSLLINT
+639 VKSLLVNT

-660 EDVMSE
+660 EDVMSN
-666 IFNRGTADVIPA
+666 IFKQGTADVIPA
-678 LKQYYKIDFNVPLDT
+678 LKEYYKINFNVPLDT

-703 MKEVN
+703 MKEVNND

>member
-1 MVIMENHLAQS
+1 
-12 EDQLVDT
+12 
-19 KFNRKANMI
+19 MI

-51 PDNVLVS
+51 EDNILVS
-58 VGLHSNYGDE
+58 VGINDD
-68 YYFTGHSERV
+68 YYFTNHSERIDIGCA
-78 SKGGKARIQEVLSET
+78 SKIQSILNKT

-107 LLESGLEYTG
+107 LLESGFKYNG

-124 GEYILNRGIRK
+124 GEYILNRGVRK

-164 FENIPADIVEE
+164 FENIPVDVVEE
-175 YGKIDVEI
+175 YGRIDVEI
-183 TRKLFDSQM
+183 TRRLFDSQM

-224 ININLDELNQ
+224 ININLNELGQ

-273 LIYSAK
+273 LIYSMK

-297 TGKNKKRPQYSRI
+297 TGKNKRRPQYSRM
-310 QFRNLVKD
+310 QFRNLVAD
-318 NTETIHKT
+318 NSEIIHRT
-326 VASQCMTC
+326 VASQCIAC

-340 KKIKKDGSP
+340 KRIKKDGSP
-349 FKNYTKCS
+349 YKNYTKCS
-357 DCDGDGYIYSSIA
+357 DCDGEGYIYSPIA
-370 KVAGFRQRPRNVYDI
+370 KIAGFRQRPRNVYDI

-475 KVVTSRFQDGKMME
+475 KVVTSRFKDGKIME

-547 GTEDEKRYYSKF
+547 GTEDEKRYYTKF

-582 ISLPTGRQYAFPYAE
+582 IKLPTGREYAFPYAE

-628 INIYKLMQEKK
+628 INIYKLMQEQK
-639 VKSLLINT
+639 VKSLLVNT

-660 EDVMSE
+660 EDVMSK
-666 IFNRGTADVIPA
+666 IFNQGTADVIPA
-678 LKQYYKIDFNVPLDT
+678 LKEYYKINFNVPLDT

-703 MKEVN
+703 MKEVS

>member
-1 MVIMENHLAQS
+1 
-12 EDQLVDT
+12 
-19 KFNRKANMI
+19 MI

-33 ETSWQKT
+33 ETSWQKNDN
-40 ETGGYDPSPFH
+40 GGYDPSPFH
-51 PDNVLVS
+51 EDNILVS
-58 VGLHSNYGDE
+58 VGLNSYWGDE
-68 YYFTGHSERV
+68 YYFTNHSERIDEGCFH
-78 SKGGKARIQEVLSET
+78 KIQETLDKT

-107 LLESGLEYTG
+107 LLEAGFKYSG

-124 GEYILNRGIRK
+124 GEYILNKGIRK
-135 SLTLEMSCRRRKIGS
+135 SLTLEMCCRRRKIGS
-150 KDDRIKEFMDRGVS
+150 KDSAVKEWMDRGVS
-164 FENIPADIVEE
+164 FENIPADVVEE
-175 YGKIDVEI
+175 YGKIDVQI
-183 TRKLFDSQM
+183 TRRLFDSQM
-192 ADFRLPK
+192 SDFKLEK
-199 NKGLLMTVKM
+199 NKHLLMTAKM
-209 MNEFLVVLSDMERNG
+209 MNEFLVVLTDMERNG
-224 ININLDELNQ
+224 ININVEDLNN
-234 VEKEYRAEFAYLKQK
+234 VEREFRAEFAYLKQK

-273 LIYSAK
+273 LIYSIK

-284 EWAKIFNVGIDKN
+284 DWCKIFNIGIDKN
-297 TGKNKKRPQYSRI
+297 TGKNKKRPQYSRL
-310 QFRNLVKD
+310 QFRNLVTD
-318 NTETIHKT
+318 NTTPIFRT
-326 VASQCMTC
+326 VASQCMGC
-334 HGKGVI
+334 KGKGVI
-340 KKIKKDGSP
+340 KRIKKDGSP
-349 FKNYTKCS
+349 FKNYSKCV
-357 DCDGDGYIYSSIA
+357 DCDGEGYIYTEMA
-370 KVAGFRQRPRNVYDI
+370 KYAGFRQRPKSVYDV
-385 AESGFRTDKLTLN
+385 AESGFRTDKITLS

-409 EFIDAIVRHNA
+409 EFIDAVVRHNA

-444 KFMQAITATGRLS
+444 KFMQAVTATGRLS

-475 KVVTSRFQDGKMME
+475 KVVTSRFDGGKILE

-547 GTEDEKRYYSKF
+547 GTEDEKRYYTKF

-565 IKTWHEKLQS
+565 IKTWHDKLQS
-575 EAIRFKQ
+575 EAIRYKR
-582 ISLPTGRQYAFPYAE
+582 IKLPTGREYSFPYAE

-628 INIYKLMQEKK
+628 INIYKLMKDK
-639 VKSLLINT
+639 GVKSLLVNT

-660 EDVMSE
+660 EDVMSD
-666 IFNRGTADVIPA
+666 IFNQGTADVIPA

-693 ELKIGYDWLN
+693 ELKIGNNWLD
-703 MKEVN
+703 MKEVNHND

>member
-1 MVIMENHLAQS
+1 
-12 EDQLVDT
+12 
-19 KFNRKANMI
+19 MI

-33 ETSWQKT
+33 ETSWQKN
-40 ETGGYDPSPFH
+40 ENGGYDPSPFH
-51 PDNVLVS
+51 PDNILVS
-58 VGLHSNYGDE
+58 VGLNSYFGDE
-68 YYFTGHSERV
+68 YYFTNHSERID
-78 SKGGKARIQEVLSET
+78 KGCAIKIQETLDKT

-107 LLESGLEYTG
+107 LLEAGFKYNG

-124 GEYILNRGIRK
+124 GEYILNRGVRK
-135 SLTLEMSCRRRKIGS
+135 SLTLEMCCRRRKIGS
-150 KDDRIKEFMDRGVS
+150 KDSSIKEYMDRGIS
-164 FENIPADIVEE
+164 FENIPADVVEE
-175 YGKIDVEI
+175 YGKIDVQI
-183 TRKLFDSQM
+183 TRSLFDSQM
-192 ADFRLPK
+192 DDLRLEK
-199 NKGLLMTVKM
+199 NKGLVMTVKM
-209 MNEFLVVLSDMERNG
+209 MNEFLVVLTNMERNG
-224 ININLDELNQ
+224 INIDTTELDK
-234 VEKEYRAEFAYLKQK
+234 VEKEFRAEFAYLKQK

-273 LIYSAK
+273 LIYSMK

-284 EWAKIFNVGIDKN
+284 QWAKIFNVGIDKS
-297 TGKNKKRPQYSRI
+297 TGKNKRRPNYSRQ
-310 QFRNLVKD
+310 QFRNLVAD
-318 NTETIHKT
+318 NTEVIHRT
-326 VASQCMTC
+326 VAQQCVTC

-357 DCDGDGYIYSSIA
+357 ECDGDGYVYTAMA
-370 KVAGFRQRPRNVYDI
+370 KVAGFRQRPRSVYDI
-385 AESGFRTDKLTLN
+385 AESGFRTDRITLS
-398 KIAAEAEGEFK
+398 KIASEAEGEFK

-475 KVVTSRFQDGKMME
+475 KVVTSRFHGGKILE

-507 QGMEDIK
+507 QGMKDIE

-547 GTEDEKRYYSKF
+547 GTEDEKRYYTKF

-565 IKTWHEKLQS
+565 IKKWHENLQS
-575 EAIRFKQ
+575 EAIRYKRVK
-582 ISLPTGRQYAFPYAE
+582 LPTGREYAFPYAE

-628 INIYKLMQEKK
+628 INIYKLMRDKD
-639 VKSLLINT
+639 VKSLLVNT

-666 IFNRGTADVIPA
+666 IFKQGTSDVIPS
-678 LKQYYKIDFNVPLDT
+678 LKKYYNINFNVPLDT
-693 ELKIGYDWLN
+693 ESKIGINWLQ
-703 MKEVN
+703 MEDIK

>member
-1 MVIMENHLAQS
+1 
-12 EDQLVDT
+12 
-19 KFNRKANMI
+19 MI

-51 PDNVLVS
+51 PDNILVS
-58 VGLHSNYGDE
+58 VGINDE
-68 YYFTGHSERV
+68 YYFTNHSERV
-78 SKGGKARIQEVLSET
+78 DKGCASKIQSILDKT
-93 TLLVGHNIKFDLMW
+93 TLLIGHNIKFDLMW
-107 LLESGLEYTG
+107 LLESGFKYSG

-124 GEYILNRGIRK
+124 GEYVLNRGIRK
-135 SLTLEMSCRRRKIGS
+135 SLTLEMSCRRRRIGS
-150 KDDRIKEFMDRGVS
+150 KDSRIKEFTDRG
-164 FENIPADIVEE
+164 IPFQDIPVDLVEE
-175 YGKIDVEI
+175 YGRIDVEI
-183 TRKLFDSQM
+183 TRRLFDSQM
-192 ADFRLPK
+192 GDLKMAK
-199 NKGLLMTVKM
+199 NKGLLMTLKM
-209 MNEFLVVLSDMERNG
+209 MNEFLIVLSDMERNG
-224 ININLDELNQ
+224 INIKLDELSK

-273 LIYSAK
+273 LIYSKK

-284 EWAKIFNVGIDKN
+284 HWARIFNVGMDKS
-297 TGKNKKRPQYSRI
+297 TGKNKRRPNFSRI
-310 QFRNLVKD
+310 QFRNLVSD
-318 NTETIHKT
+318 NSEAIYKT
-326 VASQCMTC
+326 TAEQCRGC
-334 HGKGVI
+334 GGKGVVR
-340 KKIKKDGSP
+340 KVKKDGSP
-349 FKNYTKCS
+349 YKNYTKCEE
-357 DCDGDGYIYSSIA
+357 CEGDGYRYTSLGR
-370 KVAGFRQRPRNVYDI
+370 VAGFQQRPRSVYDI
-385 AESGFRTDKLTLN
+385 AEAGFRTDRITLN
-398 KIAAEAEGEFK
+398 KIAGEAEGEFK
-409 EFIDAIVRHNA
+409 QFIDSIVRHNA

-425 NTFVEGLKNFTNEK
+425 NTFVTGLKNFTNEK

-475 KVVTSRFQDGKMME
+475 KVVTSRFDKGSILE
-489 IDFAQ
+489 VDFAQ

-547 GTEDEKRYYSKF
+547 GTEDEKRYYTKF
-559 LEKYKD
+559 LEKYKG
-565 IKTWHEKLQS
+565 IKEWHEKLQS
-575 EAIRFKQ
+575 EAIRFKRVK
-582 ISLPTGRQYAFPYAE
+582 LPTGREYSFPYAE

-628 INIYKLMQEKK
+628 INIYNLMREKK

-647 VHDSIVADVYPGE
+647 VHDSIIADVYPGE
-660 EDVMSE
+660 EKIMSD
-666 IFNRGTADVIPA
+666 IFRQGTADVIPA
-678 LKQYYKIDFNVPLDT
+678 LKTYYKIDFNVPLDT
-693 ELKIGYDWLN
+693 ELKIGYNWLD
-703 MKEVN
+703 MKEAI

>member
-1 MVIMENHLAQS
+1 
-12 EDQLVDT
+12 
-19 KFNRKANMI
+19 MI

-51 PDNVLVS
+51 PDNILVS
-58 VGLHSNYGDE
+58 VGINDE
-68 YYFTGHSERV
+68 YYFTNHSERV
-78 SKGGKARIQEVLSET
+78 DKGCASKIQSILDKT
-93 TLLVGHNIKFDLMW
+93 TLLIGHNIKFDLMW
-107 LLESGLEYTG
+107 LLESGFKYSG

-124 GEYILNRGIRK
+124 GEYVLNRGVRK
-135 SLTLEMSCRRRKIGS
+135 SLTLEMSCRRRRIGS
-150 KDDRIKEFMDRGVS
+150 KDSRIKEFTDRGIP
-164 FENIPADIVEE
+164 FQDIPADLVEE
-175 YGKIDVEI
+175 YGRIDVEI
-183 TRKLFDSQM
+183 TRRLFDSQM
-192 ADFRLPK
+192 GDLKMAK
-199 NKGLLMTVKM
+199 NKGLLMTLKM
-209 MNEFLVVLSDMERNG
+209 MNEFLIVLSDMERNG
-224 ININLDELNQ
+224 INIQLDELSK

-273 LIYSAK
+273 LIYSMK

-297 TGKNKKRPQYSRI
+297 TGKNKKRPQYSR
-310 QFRNLVKD
+310 QHFRNLVAD
-318 NTETIHKT
+318 NTTVIHKT
-326 VASQCMTC
+326 VAEKCVTC
-334 HGKGVI
+334 GGKGVI
-340 KKIKKDGSP
+340 KRIKKDGSP
-349 FKNYTKCS
+349 FKNYSKCS
-357 DCDGDGYIYSSIA
+357 DCDGDGYIYTPMA
-370 KVAGFRQRPRNVYDI
+370 KVAGFRQRPRSVYDI
-385 AESGFRTDKLTLN
+385 AESGFRTDKITLN
-398 KIAAEAEGEFK
+398 KIASEAEGEFK
-409 EFIDAIVRHNA
+409 QFIDSIVRHNA

-425 NTFVEGLKNFTNEK
+425 NTFVEGLKNFTNDR

-444 KFMQAITATGRLS
+444 KFMQAVTATGRLS

-475 KVVTSRFQDGKMME
+475 KVVSSRFEKGSILE
-489 IDFAQ
+489 IDFSQ

-547 GTEDEKRYYSKF
+547 GTEDEKRYYTKF

-565 IKTWHEKLQS
+565 IKKWHEHLQT
-575 EAIRFKQ
+575 EAIRFKR
-582 ISLPTGRQYAFPYAE
+582 IKLPTGREYSFPHAE

-604 TYGTQIKNY
+604 TYATQIKNY

-628 INIYKLMQEKK
+628 INIYKLMREEK
-639 VKSLLINT
+639 VKSLLVNT

-660 EDVMSE
+660 EDVMSN
-666 IFNRGTADVIPA
+666 IFKQGTADVIPA
-678 LKQYYKIDFNVPLDT
+678 LKSYYKINFNVPLDT

-703 MKEVN
+703 MKEV

>member
-1 MVIMENHLAQS
+1 
-12 EDQLVDT
+12 
-19 KFNRKANMI
+19 MI

-33 ETSWQKT
+33 ETSWQKN
-40 ETGGYDPSPFH
+40 ENGGYDPSPFH
-51 PDNVLVS
+51 QDNILVS
-58 VGLHSNYGDE
+58 VGLNSYWGDE
-68 YYFTGHSERV
+68 YYFTNHSERIDEGCFH
-78 SKGGKARIQEVLSET
+78 KIQETLDKT

-107 LLESGLEYTG
+107 LLEAGFKYSG

-124 GEYILNRGIRK
+124 GEYILNKGIRK

-150 KDDRIKEFMDRGVS
+150 KDSAIKEWMDRGVS
-164 FENIPADIVEE
+164 FENIPADVVEE
-175 YGKIDVEI
+175 YGKIDVQI
-183 TRKLFDSQM
+183 TRRLFDSQM
-192 ADFRLPK
+192 ADFKLEK
-199 NKGLLMTVKM
+199 NKHLLMTAKM

-224 ININLDELNQ
+224 ININIEDLNS
-234 VEKEYRAEFAYLKQK
+234 VEREFRAEFAYLKQK

-273 LIYSAK
+273 LIYSIK

-284 EWAKIFNVGIDKN
+284 EWCKIFNIGIDKN
-297 TGKNKKRPQYSRI
+297 TGKNKKRPQYSRL
-310 QFRNLVKD
+310 QFRNLVTD
-318 NTETIHKT
+318 NTIPIFKT
-326 VASQCMTC
+326 VAQQCLHC
-334 HGKGVI
+334 KGKGVI

-349 FKNYTKCS
+349 FKNYSKCPE
-357 DCDGDGYIYSSIA
+357 CDGEGYIYTEMA
-370 KVAGFRQRPRNVYDI
+370 KYAGFRQRPKSVYDVS
-385 AESGFRTDKLTLN
+385 ESGFRTDKITLS

-409 EFIDAIVRHNA
+409 EFIDAVVRHNA

-425 NTFVEGLKNFTNEK
+425 NTFVEGLKNFTNENC
-439 GFLHP
+439 FLHP
-444 KFMQAITATGRLS
+444 KFMQAVTATGRLS

-475 KVVTSRFQDGKMME
+475 KVVTSRFDGGKILE

-547 GTEDEKRYYSKF
+547 GTEDEKRYYTKF

-565 IKTWHEKLQS
+565 IKTWHDRLQS
-575 EAIRFKQ
+575 EAIRYKR
-582 ISLPTGRQYAFPYAE
+582 IKLPTGREYSFPYAE

-628 INIYKLMQEKK
+628 INIYKLMKDKE
-639 VKSLLINT
+639 VKSLLVNT

-660 EDVMSE
+660 EDVMSD
-666 IFNRGTADVIPA
+666 IFNQGTADVIPA

-693 ELKIGYDWLN
+693 ELKIGNNWLD
-703 MKEVN
+703 MKEVNHND